1 VDVMKALKIHGAG
14 HMTTE
19 EVPVP
24 EPGVGEVRVRMQYGG
39 ICGSDLHYFFEGRN
53 GEFEVLEPF
62 TPGHEMS
69 GVVDLD
75 PSGRL
80 AAGTP
85 VAIAPA
91 TYGTPEAGIED
102 RRHLWPGGTYFGSA
116 STRPHTQGG
125 MQEYRVVQDFMIRS
139 LPEGL
144 ATDAAALAEP
154 LAVALHALRMAGG
167 VAGRTVLVTGCGPI
181 GLCVAAACVAQG
193 AARVDA
199 TDALEGP
206 LDRARSVGA
215 ATTYRAGMDDVPATA
230 YDTVFECSGA
240 APAVSQA
247 LRSVRRAGTVAQVG
261 MLPDRPVGVNLAPF
275 VSKEVTFTGC
285 FRFDDEIDEAI
296 ELLAAHPEIARVIT
310 HVIPADRVQEAF
322 DIARDSQQSGKV
334 VVSLWLD
341 S

>member
-1 VDVMKALKIHGAG
+1 MKALKIHGAG

-85 VAIAPA
+85 VTIAPA

-102 RRHLWPGGTYFGSA
+102 RRHLWPGGTYLGSA

-125 MQEYRVVQDFMIRS
+125 MQEQLVVRRDMVRV
-139 LPEGL
+139 LPPDL
-144 ATDAAALAEP
+144 PLLRAALAEP
-154 LAVALHALRMAGG
+154 LAVGLHGLTIAGG
-167 VAGRTVLVTGCGPI
+167 VTG
-181 GLCVAAACVAQG
+181 
-193 AARVDA
+193 AR
-199 TDALEGP
+199 
-206 LDRARSVGA
+206 
-215 ATTYRAGMDDVPATA
+215 
-230 YDTVFECSGA
+230 
-240 APAVSQA
+240 
-247 LRSVRRAGTVAQVG
+247 
-261 MLPDRPVGVNLAPF
+261 
-275 VSKEVTFTGC
+275 
-285 FRFDDEIDEAI
+285 
-296 ELLAAHPEIARVIT
+296 
-310 HVIPADRVQEAF
+310 
-322 DIARDSQQSGKV
+322 
-334 VVSLWLD
+334 
-341 S
+341 

>member
-1 VDVMKALKIHGAG
+1 VKALKIHGPRA
-14 HMTTE
+14 MTTE
-19 EVPVP
+19 EVAVP
-24 EPGVGEVRVRMQYGG
+24 EPGEGEVRVRMLYSG

-53 GEFEVLEPF
+53 GEFEVVEPF

-80 AAGTP
+80 APGTP
-85 VAIAPA
+85 VTIAPA

-102 RRHLWPGGTYFGSA
+102 RRHLWPGGTYLGSA

-125 MQEYRVVQDFMIRS
+125 MQEHLVVRDFMIRP

-144 ATDAAALAEP
+144 AVDTAALAEP
-154 LAVALHALRMAGG
+154 LAVALHAIRMAGG
-167 VAGRTVLVTGCGPI
+167 VAGRDVLVTGCGPI
-181 GLCVAAACVAQG
+181 GLCVAAACVARG
-193 AARVDA
+193 AARVDT
-199 TDALEGP
+199 TDALGGP
-206 LDRARSVGA
+206 LDRARSLGVA
-215 ATTYRAGMDDVPATA
+215 RTYRAGTDAVPENA

-247 LRSVRRAGTVAQVG
+247 LRSARRAGTVAQVG
-261 MLPDRPVGVNLAPF
+261 TLPDRPVEVNLAPF

-285 FRFDDEIDEAI
+285 YRFDDEIDEAVQ
-296 ELLAAHPEIARVIT
+296 LLAARPEMGRIIT
-310 HVIPADRVQEAF
+310 HVVPADRALEAF
-322 DIARDSQQSGKV
+322 DVARDSERSGKV

-341 S
+341 D